1 MNKEEA
7 LKTLKENI
15 CNICSYHAKNMESCD
30 IGYCDNRAAIR
41 ILEKETK
48 ESKDINLPLYKVG
61 DRIEPGTDGNA
72 YKLSISNGKEFE
84 QQPCEDCVSREQAQT
99 EIEMNACRYTLAQE
113 SGCMGNVE
121 WSDSLIKV
129 SVAVDIIRNLPPV
142 IPKGVTVT
150 DFADKCRECGKMK
163 NGKWIPVSEKLP
175 EDYQRVLVTVVN
187 YDGDKVVRVA
197 VYYDLKN
204 KFKIQENNESWIVGE
219 EGLLA
224 WRPLPEPY
232 QEEKE

>member
-1 MNKEEA
+1 MTKEEITICKMYLNDLDRTHDCNEYKLLMQLLEQQSCEDSISRKA
-7 LKTLKENI
+7 VFETIDDCNSDGLKGI
-15 CNICSYHAKNMESCD
+15 FCSYVD
-30 IGYCDNRAAIR
+30 G
-41 ILEKETK
+41 EKFKKYIK
-48 ESKDINLPLYKVG
+48 ELP
-61 DRIEPGTDGNA
+61 
-72 YKLSISNGKEFE
+72 
-84 QQPCEDCVSREQAQT
+84 
-99 EIEMNACRYTLAQE
+99 
-113 SGCMGNVE
+113 
-121 WSDSLIKV
+121 
-129 SVAVDIIRNLPPV
+129 SVT
-142 IPKGVTVT
+142 PKGVTVT

>member
-7 LKTLKENI
+7 LKTLKENL
-15 CNICSYHAKNMESCD
+15 CNICSYLGKNMESCD

-41 ILEKETK
+41 TLEKETK
-48 ESKDINLPLYKVG
+48 ESKDIHLPLYKVG

-72 YKLSISNGKEFE
+72 YKLSMSNGKEFE
-84 QQPCEDCVSREQAQT
+84 QQPCEDSISRKAVFEL
-99 EIEMNACRYTLAQE
+99 IDDCN
-113 SGCMGNVE
+113 
-121 WSDSLIKV
+121 SDGLKGIFCSYVDGEKFKKYIKELP
-129 SVAVDIIRNLPPV
+129 SVIS
-142 IPKGVTVT
+142 KGVTVT

-175 EDYQRVLVTVVN
+175 EDYQRVLITVVR
-187 YDGDKVVRVA
+187 YDGEKNVRVA
-197 VYYDLKN
+197 KYRN
-204 KFKIQENNESWIVGE
+204 KFKTFDCLENHEQWEVGE

-224 WRPLPEPY
+224 WQPLPEPY